1 MALNYET
8 SIFDLLDYTESLLEN
23 IKIFWLSA
31 NQILEILNDEIAK
44 KEEYGKHSLISKTK
58 TALEFQNVSFS
69 YESRKPILEN
79 ISFKILEAESVAF
92 VGSSGCGK
100 TTLFRLIT
108 KLYQPQE
115 GNILFFGENIENLKE
130 EEIRNHISI
139 VSQSSYLFTMSIEE
153 NLKGN
158 QKITKDEMIKACKQA
173 EIHEDIL
180 KMPNGY
186 QTMIQENGFNLSG
199 G

>member
-1 MALNYET
+1 M
-8 SIFDLLDYTESLLEN
+8 
-23 IKIFWLSA
+23 
-31 NQILEILNDEIAK
+31 
-44 KEEYGKHSLISKTK
+44 
-58 TALEFQNVSFS
+58 
-69 YESRKPILEN
+69 
-79 ISFKILEAESVAF
+79 
-92 VGSSGCGK
+92 GSSGCGK

-186 QTMIQENGFNLSG
+186 QTIIQENGFNLSG
-199 G
+199 GQKQRLAIARSLLQNTPILLLDEASSALDNKTQKKFKTI

>member
-1 MALNYET
+1 M
-8 SIFDLLDYTESLLEN
+8 
-23 IKIFWLSA
+23 
-31 NQILEILNDEIAK
+31 
-44 KEEYGKHSLISKTK
+44 
-58 TALEFQNVSFS
+58 
-69 YESRKPILEN
+69 
-79 ISFKILEAESVAF
+79 
-92 VGSSGCGK
+92 GSSGCGK